1 MKYMLLPLIMLGIV
15 AGAGADAWITEAVQS
30 LEQYEKEVVNA
41 NADKANKIIEAI
53 QVSVLAKLKKS
64 TEQSSTQWRDAA
76 VRYNALLNTC
86 RAIVQSGTVTLSS
99 MDQTNLNKITK
110 NLASWTEELAALGV
124 KELAP
129 PTEQDR
135 WIRNVNSINAL
146 FKAIENQ
153 KHPDVQAAFKT
164 FNTFVTSVNTKITA
178 AREASKN
185 AETKYADA
193 DKRVEDVIAIYSDIS
208 GISLPA
214 PKEKLDEWINRA
226 LTQKQYLPKAQA
238 ILADIV
244 ANAPNG
250 AKHASQERY
259 YRVEMP
265 GKINRMIQEATQSME
280 SRKAMMRDSIAW
292 ANETDIKNE
301 SHVKNRL
308 TPERIQEI
316 LAEMKALQEEA
327 VSLQTFES
335 KLAGKDTG
343 AFKALAESL
352 ATAATAFAR
361 KGEVAIASVR
371 MPKDVGKPD
380 LAKTAQDIII
390 ARGFGPIKRL
400 VINYDIHEKEST
412 SKVIEGEWIVTYRL
426 RWKEFQATTV
436 EKVGADYYLFHNDFT
451 YYTTGD
457 PSTTLNKWMLT
468 GRFQSQKIL
477 EANIGK

>member
-1 MKYMLLPLIMLGIV
+1 MLGIV

-226 LTQKQYLPKAQA
+226 LTQKQSSWPTRQTE
-238 ILADIV
+238 
-244 ANAPNG
+244 PNTP
-250 AKHASQERY
+250 HR
-259 YRVEMP
+259 
-265 GKINRMIQEATQSME
+265 
-280 SRKAMMRDSIAW
+280 RD
-292 ANETDIKNE
+292 T
-301 SHVKNRL
+301 
-308 TPERIQEI
+308 T
-316 LAEMKALQEEA
+316 ALKC
-327 VSLQTFES
+327 L
-335 KLAGKDTG
+335 
-343 AFKALAESL
+343 
-352 ATAATAFAR
+352 
-361 KGEVAIASVR
+361 
-371 MPKDVGKPD
+371 
-380 LAKTAQDIII
+380 
-390 ARGFGPIKRL
+390 
-400 VINYDIHEKEST
+400 
-412 SKVIEGEWIVTYRL
+412 
-426 RWKEFQATTV
+426 
-436 EKVGADYYLFHNDFT
+436 
-451 YYTTGD
+451 
-457 PSTTLNKWMLT
+457 
-468 GRFQSQKIL
+468 GR
-477 EANIGK
+477 